1 MAKAVLGRKGLFW
14 LQRDGV
20 QQGEEG
26 TAGEH
31 KAGLAVRKHRGNSK
45 WDQASPTPVPYFL
58 QKTGPPAGGHV
69 FKYMSPLVGVSHLN
83 RSGGYGEVW
92 Q

>member
-20 QQGEEG
+20 RQGEKG
-26 TAGEH
+26 TAGSTGEI
-31 KAGLAVRKHRGNSK
+31 
-45 WDQASPTPVPYFL
+45 ASGTKPPPTPAPYFL

-83 RSGGYGEVW
+83 CSGGYGEVW

>member
-1 MAKAVLGRKGLFW
+1 MGSVGERKAQPASIKLAWQSGST
-14 LQRDGV
+14 
-20 QQGEEG
+20 GELASG
-26 TAGEH
+26 TKPA
-31 KAGLAVRKHRGNSK
+31 
-45 WDQASPTPVPYFL
+45 PTPVPYFL

-69 FKYMSPLVGVSHLN
+69 FKYMSPMVGVSHLN

>member
-1 MAKAVLGRKGLFW
+1 MGSVRERKAQPESIKLAWQSGST
-14 LQRDGV
+14 
-20 QQGEEG
+20 GELASG
-26 TAGEH
+26 T
-31 KAGLAVRKHRGNSK
+31 KPP
-45 WDQASPTPVPYFL
+45 PTPVPYFL